1 MTRESNTSN
10 EVDLDRFAELVDAYG
25 AEPSAWPEQER
36 AGALRL
42 LEHSEQAVR
51 VLEEAAE
58 LDSWLADVVEVEPSM
73 ALRDRILEKAP
84 LPPRTWSERWARMA
98 QAIWPFGPSWQPAT
112 ALAASVVLGLTFG
125 FTLPQETA
133 EDDLTVVAELAL
145 ETGEYWNELP

>member
-1 MTRESNTSN
+1 MTRESNTSK

-25 AEPSAWPEQER
+25 AEPSAWPERER
-36 AGALRL
+36 PGALRL
-42 LEHSEQAVR
+42 LEHSEEAVR
-51 VLEEAAE
+51 LLEEAAE

-73 ALRDRILEKAP
+73 ALRDRILDATP
-84 LPPRTWSERWARMA
+84 RPRRTWAERWAHVA
-98 QAIWPFGPSWQPAT
+98 EAVWPFGPSWQPAT

-125 FTLPQETA
+125 FTLPQETV